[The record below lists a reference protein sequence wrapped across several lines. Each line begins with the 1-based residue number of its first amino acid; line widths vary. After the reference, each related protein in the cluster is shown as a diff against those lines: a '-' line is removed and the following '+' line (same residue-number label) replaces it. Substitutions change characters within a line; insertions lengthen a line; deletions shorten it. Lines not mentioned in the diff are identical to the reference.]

1 MVDYAQLKE
10 ERTSYITALATFMQ
24 SAAPLVQMDPQATP
38 VLLEML
44 KWGLAGFKGSNEV
57 EGVLDQAIKTMQSA
71 QGKEEGQEEPS
82 PEQIKAQQQ
91 AEKLGFEK
99 YKLEESAKLE
109 REKMQHQREMAGMEA
124 QINIEQTQV
133 EAQKDLQKEQ
143 AQFEFN
149 IEEEINE
156 TDEFIKRER
165 ARQSYTHESR
175 DRD

>member
-1 MVDYAQLKE
+1 
-10 ERTSYITALATFMQ
+10 
-24 SAAPLVQMDPQATP
+24 
-38 VLLEML
+38 
-44 KWGLAGFKGSNEV
+44 
-57 EGVLDQAIKTMQSA
+57 
-71 QGKEEGQEEPS
+71 
-82 PEQIKAQQQ
+82 
-91 AEKLGFEK
+91 
-99 YKLEESAKLE
+99 
-109 REKMQHQREMAGMEA
+109 MAGMEA